1 MQYGNIPLF
10 FPSAPSAPPTN
21 VSTLNVTSS
30 TIIIQWGKVN
40 CKNQNGLIIGYS
52 VKYGIQGNINT
63 TMNISGG
70 SASMTTISNLLVS
83 TTYEIEVAAVNSAG
97 VGVFSPVILA
107 DTKPSECSLIYIYT
121 IVSLN
126 LHSKSIHIC

>member
-1 MQYGNIPLF
+1 MCPVKHAVWKYTII

-30 TIIIQWGKVN
+30 TIIIQWGRVN
-40 CKNQNGLIIGYS
+40 CKHHNGLIIGYS
-52 VKYGIQGNINT
+52 VSYGVQGNINT

-70 SASMTTISNLLVS
+70 SVNNTIISNLLVS
-83 TTYEIEVAAVNSAG
+83 TAYEIEVAAVNSAG

-107 DTKPSECSLIYIYT
+107 YTKPSECSLIFKYT
-121 IVSLN
+121 NVSLN
-126 LHSKSIHIC
+126 LYT